1 MISIIIP
8 YYNGRN
14 FIQNC
19 LEKLYQN
26 TRNDFEVIIS
36 SDGYD
41 DMELLQDL
49 KNKYYFKLLFGERV
63 GFGRNCNR
71 AFEHSRGKIITFLNQ
86 DLMVEENWDDPIL
99 EILKTKIVG
108 AVGAKLIYPN
118 RKIQHCGVAFSPMLD
133 PIHIYKNY
141 PENFPPAQKEREFQT
156 LTGAL
161 LGIRR
166 EVFEIFKFSDEYFF
180 YYEDTDLCFSL
191 RANKLKVIYTPN
203 SKAIHIESSSEKPEY
218 LSKNLKKSKEIF
230 LKKWKEYI
238 IPDELEIY
246 LKDRQ
251 LYLFLKKTAK
261 YIRKRAK
268 SNLIKFLNLK
278 N

>member
-8 YYNGRN
+8 YYNGKK

-26 TRNDFEVIIS
+26 TKNDFEIIIS

-41 DMELLQDL
+41 DKEFLQDL
-49 KNKYYFKLLFGERV
+49 KNKYHFKLLFGERV
-63 GFGRNCNR
+63 GFGGNCNR
-71 AFEHSRGKIITFLNQ
+71 AFEHSKGEIIIFLNQ

-99 EILKTKIVG
+99 EIIKTKTIG

-118 RKIQHCGVAFSPMLD
+118 RKIQHCGVAFSPLLD

-141 PENFPPAQKEREFQT
+141 PENFPPSEKEREFQT

-166 EVFEIFKFSDEYFF
+166 EVFEIFKFSSEYFL

-191 RANKLKVIYTPN
+191 RSKGLKVIYTPN
-203 SKAIHIESSSEKPEY
+203 SKAIHIESSSSKPKFIKE
-218 LSKNLKKSKEIF
+218 NLKKSKEIF
-230 LKKWKEYI
+230 LKRWKEYI

-251 LYLFLKKTAK
+251 IHLFLKKTAK
-261 YIRKRAK
+261 YIRKRIK
-268 SNLIKFLNLK
+268 SNLRKILNLK